1 MLRIACTQH
10 AQINQTAVENYDD
23 GGEFS
28 FRRGDRIEIVRLG
41 DISCKGRTSDGRVG
55 IFPRK
60 LIRVSNRDSLMMQNM
75 KYPSTPGLTPSKSDS
90 RAVRKGST
98 QQKVEKRS
106 SSICDEKMKLWRDL
120 YEDLVQV
127 RTNINK
133 AVALDKSHDY
143 DAAKTLYESCEND
156 LVRILKELPAK
167 SPAGRKCADL
177 KQACRERCLLL
188 VRANIGNSTT
198 MMKEHY
204 FGMGQQGVLR
214 KLWLAAGSKAFFV
227 NYGVRKLRH
236 GRLQSRVLEFNFMT
250 HRMNN
255 LKDGEIV
262 RSFEFSE
269 IKSVSMEQIDLKAG
283 VKEVGVCVSWHN
295 TEKKSYTLLLDN
307 ERDRDSICELLEQI
321 RRSCVT
327 TTTLRRRIKRLRL
340 FEGKLDVRAKYNK
353 DTTSSAGFS
362 LMRTLS
368 LSSFTGGMNYEWQ
381 SVWAVLY
388 ESVIHCFHTMVDGNS
403 KPILVIPI
411 AGERIVSYVTLS
423 ITPVSL
429 SLSLSN
435 KQIQ

>member
-1 MLRIACTQH
+1 MKKTNVHITLKQQNRA
-10 AQINQTAVENYDD
+10 AVNDYDD
-23 GGEFS
+23 EKEFS
-28 FRRGDRIEIVRLG
+28 FRKGDRIEIVRLG
-41 DISCKGRTSDGRVG
+41 DTWCKGRRSDGKVG
-55 IFPRK
+55 TFPRE
-60 LIRVSNRDSLMMQNM
+60 LIRVSNRDSLMVQHI
-75 KYPSTPGLTPSKSDS
+75 KDPSTPGLTPSDSDA
-90 RAVRKGST
+90 RVVRRRTST
-98 QQKVEKRS
+98 QQGEERRS
-106 SSICDEKMKLWRDL
+106 SVSSVKMKLWREL
-120 YEDLVQV
+120 YADLVRV
-127 RTNINK
+127 RANLNK
-133 AVALDKSHDY
+133 AIALDKNHEY
-143 DAAKTLYESCEND
+143 DAAKKMYESCEND
-156 LVRILKELPAK
+156 LVNILKELPAK

-177 KQACRERCLLL
+177 KQACRERILLL

-204 FGMGQQGVLR
+204 FGMGQQSVLR

-250 HRMNN
+250 HRLNN

-269 IKSVSMEQIDLKAG
+269 IKSVSMEEIDLKAG
-283 VKEVGVCVSWHN
+283 VTEVGVCVSWHN

-340 FEGKLDVRAKYNK
+340 FEGKLEVRAKLNK
-353 DTTSSAGFS
+353 GATSSGGFS
-362 LMRTLS
+362 LMRSLS
-368 LSSFTGGMNYEWQ
+368 LSTLTGGMNYEWQ

-388 ESVIHCFHTMVDGNS
+388 EGAVHCFHTMVDGNS

-411 AGERIVSYVTLS
+411 SGEKIISYVFECVC
-423 ITPVSL
+423 VS
-429 SLSLSN
+429 SLV
-435 KQIQ
+435 